1 MGLLTPR
8 TRTALVVL
16 LAAQRLAEVRHS
28 ARNRAHAG
36 DGVPSSPRT
45 YPAMVAA
52 HVALF
57 VAAARP
63 RRARRVPVAVE
74 AVALAGVAGAT
85 CLRISV
91 IRTLG
96 ESWNV
101 TAHVSPSTPVIT
113 SGPYRWVRHPNYT
126 AVAME
131 FACLP
136 VAVGAFRE
144 ALLLSLADA
153 MVLWPRI
160 RAEEAL
166 LDRLPGY
173 RAAFAGVP
181 RFVPVPG
188 RRSQNPASVSQS
200 RAESLPKPQYPQLM
214 PSSASSA

>member
-1 MGLLTPR
+1 VGLLTPR
-8 TRTALVVL
+8 TRTALVAA
-16 LAAQRLAEVRHS
+16 LAAQRVAELRLS
-28 ARNRAHAG
+28 ARNRARAG
-36 DGVPSSPRT
+36 DGVPASPRT

-57 VAAARP
+57 VTAGWP
-63 RRARRVPVAVE
+63 RRIRGVPAAVE
-74 AVALAGVAGAT
+74 AVALAGLAGAL
-85 CLRISV
+85 CLRLSV

-101 TAHVSPSTPVIT
+101 TAHVSPSTQVTT
-113 SGPYRWVRHPNYT
+113 SGPYRWLRHPNYT
-126 AVAME
+126 AVVLE

-136 VAVGAFRE
+136 IAVGAIRE
-144 ALLLSLADA
+144 AMWLSLADA

-173 RAAFAGVP
+173 REAFAGVP

-188 RRSQNPASVSQS
+188 RRSQNPARVSQS
-200 RAESLPKPQYPQLM
+200 RGVSLPKPQ
-214 PSSASSA
+214 

>member
-1 MGLLTPR
+1 VGFLTPR
-8 TRTALVVL
+8 SRTALVAA
-16 LAAQRLAEVRHS
+16 LAAQRLVELRHS
-28 ARNRAHAG
+28 ARNRARIG

-45 YPAMVAA
+45 YPAMVAT

-57 VAAARP
+57 VAAAWP
-63 RRARRVPVAVE
+63 RRGRRVPPGVE
-74 AVALAGVAGAT
+74 AAALAGVAGAT

-91 IRTLG
+91 IRALG

-101 TAHVSPSTPVIT
+101 TAHVSPTTPVIT
-113 SGPYRWVRHPNYT
+113 SGPYRRVRHPNYT
-126 AVAME
+126 AVALE

-136 VAVGAFRE
+136 LAVGAFRE
-144 ALLLSLADA
+144 AVWLSLADA

-181 RFVPVPG
+181 RFLPVPG

-200 RAESLPKPQYPQLM
+200 RGESLPKPQYPQLM

>member
-1 MGLLTPR
+1 VALLTPR
-8 TRTALVVL
+8 ARTALVVV

-28 ARNRAHAG
+28 ARNRARVG
-36 DGVPSSPRT
+36 DAVPASPST

-52 HVALF
+52 HIALF
-57 VAAARP
+57 ITAAWP
-63 RRARRVPVAVE
+63 RRNSRVPAAVE
-74 AVALAGVAGAT
+74 AAALAGVAGAV
-85 CLRISV
+85 CLRLSV
-91 IRTLG
+91 IRALG

-101 TAHVSPSTPVIT
+101 TAHVSPSTRVVT

-126 AVAME
+126 AVALE

-136 VAVGAFRE
+136 IAVGAVR
-144 ALLLSLADA
+144 AAAWLSLADA

-181 RFVPVPG
+181 RFVPVRG

-200 RAESLPKPQYPQLM
+200 RGVSLPKPQ
-214 PSSASSA
+214 